1 MSECMCARL
10 VAGGWS
16 TSFQNKT
23 KVTRMGE
30 VRVHA
35 MFVVKDVNL
44 FLEASKDMIEKTQVT
59 TQG

>member
-1 MSECMCARL
+1 MSARL

-16 TSFQNKT
+16 TSFQNKN
-23 KVTRMGE
+23 KVPRMGE